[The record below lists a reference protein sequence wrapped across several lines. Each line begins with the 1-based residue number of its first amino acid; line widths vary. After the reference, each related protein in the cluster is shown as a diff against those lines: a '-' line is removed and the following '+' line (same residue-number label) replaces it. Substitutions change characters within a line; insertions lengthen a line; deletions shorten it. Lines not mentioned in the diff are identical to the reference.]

1 MAGAG
6 QNSPW
11 TRPLS
16 ETLGRSSAK
25 AKIGETISKTAKTIT
40 SARMSGRQPTE
51 AILESST
58 IFRTK
63 GFAPPGYG
71 KRP

>member
-6 QNSPW
+6 QNTPW

-25 AKIGETISKTAKTIT
+25 AKMGETISKTAKTIT
-40 SARMSGRQPTE
+40 SARMLGRQLT
-51 AILESST
+51 
-58 IFRTK
+58 
-63 GFAPPGYG
+63 
-71 KRP
+71 